1 MQQANQTAGMA
12 DRLPEPDDGL
22 LGASAG
28 VVLSG
33 PVFGLADFVPGG
45 RHGDCDEQGVGGA
58 GDEAEEG
65 GLVERVDVVEGEG
78 GWEA

>member
-12 DRLPEPDDGL
+12 DGLLEPDDGL
-22 LGASAG
+22 LGASAAIA
-28 VVLSG
+28 LSG
-33 PVFGLADFVPGG
+33 PVFGFADLVRGG
-45 RHGDCDEQGVGGA
+45 RYGDGDEQGVGGA
-58 GDEAEEG
+58 GDEAEER